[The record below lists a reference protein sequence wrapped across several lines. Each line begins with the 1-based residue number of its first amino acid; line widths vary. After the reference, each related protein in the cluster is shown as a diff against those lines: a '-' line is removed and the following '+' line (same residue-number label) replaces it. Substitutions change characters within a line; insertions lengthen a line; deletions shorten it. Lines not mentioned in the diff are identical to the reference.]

1 MARVKQPHVSL
12 AQRLGL
18 SVPAPAAEPVA
29 APVQEPVQGPIQGRQ
44 WTEAKA
50 EARTRFG
57 PLRRE
62 PSVIESGS
70 GPVRIGH
77 RNWQGDI
84 EIYKG
89 EKEGA
94 EKHGRKF
101 KFDKTSESHKH
112 FLLNSKGAKIHAG
125 GFMSLPKSDMA
136 ALKEMQKPKKAPAK
150 NKAKGPGIE
159 AVAAPK
165 MAPFVSK
172 PTLSPAEKEKLRQED
187 RIRRNEALRA
197 RKNK

>member
-18 SVPAPAAEPVA
+18 STPAPAAEPVA
-29 APVQEPVQGPIQGRQ
+29 TPVQEPIQGRQ

-50 EARTRFG
+50 NSGTRFG

-62 PSVIESGS
+62 TTVIESGS
-70 GPVRIGH
+70 GPARIGH

-84 EIYKG
+84 EVHKG
-89 EKEGA
+89 EREGA

-101 KFDKTSESHKH
+101 KFDKASESHKH
-112 FLLNSKGAKIHAG
+112 FLLNSKGAKVHPG

-150 NKAKGPGIE
+150 NKAKGPKVE

-172 PTLSPAEKEKLRQED
+172 PAVSPAEKERLRQED
-187 RIRRNEALRA
+187 IARRNAALKA